1 METEQM
7 CKNHPKQ
14 QLSWI
19 CLERDCQQR
28 VMCSTCA
35 VKLHDRNH
43 KLEELYNIYENGC
56 LATYFSNK
64 KNSSA
69 GLLELVNGEQVNIF
83 ENEQYDDYLQEGI
96 ERCLRN
102 VSKKIEETKGQLIEQ
117 HEKLREG
124 KENERMNFLDQLS
137 EIDER
142 LKQSQN
148 LDMDIENAFKQIEQY
163 ASKRQLEM
171 TNNKESVILLR
182 KIRLLELMKDNFLK
196 MIKCYFHNQFTAE
209 FCHLFDMQM
218 ETLNAREVDDVQGFL
233 EYVDCKWKQ
242 DYLNIQLSIE
252 KFVGR
257 LNEGLKYCIG
267 MPLENPKKQQL
278 IRSPMRQFPINIQQ
292 TAAYSQFTSPK
303 QLEFTKSSVIY
314 EEPSQ
319 RKNIKIEPVSQSLQQ
334 YQ

>member
-1 METEQM
+1 MENEQM

-14 QLSWI
+14 SLSWI
-19 CLERDCQQR
+19 CLERNCQQR

-43 KLEELYNIYENGC
+43 KLEELNNIYENGC

-69 GLLELVNGEQVNIF
+69 GLLQLINGEQDNVF

-102 VSKKIEETKGQLIEQ
+102 VSKKIEETKNQLIKQ
-117 HEKLREG
+117 HEKL
-124 KENERMNFLDQLS
+124 KEDKINERIIFIAKLNELDQK
-137 EIDER
+137 
-142 LKQSQN
+142 LKTSSN
-148 LDMDIENAFKQIEQY
+148 LELDIENAFQQIQSFAQKKE
-163 ASKRQLEM
+163 LEM
-171 TNNKESVILLR
+171 ANNKESAILLR

-196 MIKCYFHNQFTAE
+196 MIKSYFHNQFTAE
-209 FCHLFDMQM
+209 FCHLFDMQI
-218 ETLNAREVDDVQGFL
+218 ETLNAKEVDDVQGFL
-233 EYVDCKWKQ
+233 DYMDSKWKQ
-242 DYLNIQLSIE
+242 DYRNIQLSIE
-252 KFVGR
+252 KFVAR

-267 MPLENPKKQQL
+267 MPLENSKKQL
-278 IRSPMRQFPINIQQ
+278 IVRSPMRQFPINIQTPTYQ
-292 TAAYSQFTSPK
+292 HFTSPK
-303 QLEFTKSSVIY
+303 QVEFTKSQDIY
-314 EEPSQ
+314 QEPSQ

>member
-1 METEQM
+1 MESEQM

-14 QLSWI
+14 SLSWI
-19 CLERDCQQR
+19 CLERNCQQR

-43 KLEELYNIYENGC
+43 KVEELYHIYENGC

-64 KNSSA
+64 KNSTA
-69 GLLELVNGEQVNIF
+69 GLLQLVNGEQSNTF

-102 VSKKIEETKGQLIEQ
+102 VSKKIEETKAQLIQQ
-117 HEKLREG
+117 HEQWREG
-124 KENERMNFLDQLS
+124 KENERINFIAQLS
-137 EIDER
+137 DVDAQ
-142 LKQSQN
+142 LKASQN
-148 LDMDIENAFKQIEQY
+148 LEADIENAFQQIELFAQ
-163 ASKRQLEM
+163 KRELEM
-171 TNNKESVILLR
+171 ANNKESAILLK

-196 MIKCYFHNQFTAE
+196 MIKSYFHNQFTAE
-209 FCHLFDMQM
+209 FCHLFDMQI

-233 EYVDCKWKQ
+233 EYVDSKWKQ
-242 DYLNIQLSIE
+242 DYRNIQLSIE
-252 KFVGR
+252 KFVSR

-267 MPLENPKKQQL
+267 MPLENQKKQL
-278 IRSPMRQFPINIQQ
+278 VVRSPMRQFPMNIQSQ
-292 TAAYSQFTSPK
+292 TYLQFTSPK
-303 QLEFTKSSVIY
+303 QLEFTKSQVIY

>member
-1 METEQM
+1 MESEQM

-14 QLSWI
+14 SLSWI
-19 CLERDCQQR
+19 CLERNCQQR

-64 KNSSA
+64 KNSTA
-69 GLLELVNGEQVNIF
+69 GLLQLVNGEQDYVF

-102 VSKKIEETKGQLIEQ
+102 VSKKIEENKTQLIQQ
-117 HEKLREG
+117 HEQLKED
-124 KENERMNFLDQLS
+124 KENERINFIAQLS
-137 EIDER
+137 ELDGQ
-142 LKQSQN
+142 LKSSLN
-148 LDMDIENAFKQIEQY
+148 LETDIENAFQQIELFAQ
-163 ASKRQLEM
+163 KRELEM
-171 TNNKESVILLR
+171 SNNKESAILLK

-196 MIKCYFHNQFTAE
+196 MIKSYFHNQFTAE
-209 FCHLFDMQM
+209 FCHLFDMQI

-233 EYVDCKWKQ
+233 DYVDSKWKQ
-242 DYLNIQLSIE
+242 DYRNIQLSIE

-267 MPLENPKKQQL
+267 MPLENQNKQY
-278 IRSPMRQFPINIQQ
+278 IVRSPMRQFPINIQ
-292 TAAYSQFTSPK
+292 TPAYHQFTSPK
-303 QLEFTKSSVIY
+303 QLEFTKSQVIY